1 MHKKRKS
8 HGMLVVSVTVLGA
21 PRGAA
26 KPSGTFMA
34 EKSGRIDQF
43 VEYTGQERLRVPAF
57 DDIAS
62 LVF

>member
-1 MHKKRKS
+1 
-8 HGMLVVSVTVLGA
+8 MLVVSVTVLGA

-43 VEYTGQERLRVPAF
+43 VEYAGQERLRVPAF